1 MSEKS
6 NIRHL
11 RDILEGFNKTH
22 GIDLTEAHEF
32 LDAAEEEEAE
42 SADAN
47 LKIKRLEEKVS
58 ELEDELDSK
67 EEEEPE
73 YANEDFVGLDTI
85 RWDLQNGN
93 LIIMQQMEGFVARL
107 KHQNAVTPS

>member
-6 NIRHL
+6 NIQHL

-32 LDAAEEEEAE
+32 LDAAEEEERKSEKALRVK
-42 SADAN
+42 SD
-47 LKIKRLEEKVS
+47 LEERIR
-58 ELEDELDSK
+58 ELEDEY
-67 EEEEPE
+67 EESV

-93 LIIMQQMEGFVARL
+93 LVVMQQMEGFIARL
-107 KHQNAVTPS
+107 QHQNAVTPS